1 MEKFYKTQLDAVNMS
16 EYSLKRFIKRTLR
29 LDPAL
34 QKYRLMSVLPSYLNQ
49 VVVGLLLS
57 DGSVERPTQTGGARL
72 SVILGIS
79 TLPYLTHLFKLLE
92 SLTDSGISHL
102 EAKDK
107 ITGKSYITV
116 RFKTAMLPLFVY
128 YHQLFYCIDEVTQR
142 YVKRVPENIDSLMT
156 PVVLANLIVG
166 DGNLKKGIYT
176 NSFTKL
182 DVEKLASAITSKL
195 GIVTK
200 AVHDRN
206 NQYMLTI
213 SRTQLDKVRELIGPH
228 MHPSM
233 SYKLGL
239 SYCNKNFD
247 YNNITDESK
256 FE

>member
-1 MEKFYKTQLDAVNMS
+1 MVI
-16 EYSLKRFIKRTLR
+16 LKKAPIWNIGAYVVGWGPHPVPRG
-29 LDPAL
+29 AL
-34 QKYRLMSVLPSYLNQ
+34 QPASPEK
-49 VVVGLLLS
+49 
-57 DGSVERPTQTGGARL
+57 
-72 SVILGIS
+72 ILWRRS
-79 TLPYLTHLFKLLE
+79 
-92 SLTDSGISHL
+92 
-102 EAKDK
+102 
-107 ITGKSYITV
+107 
-116 RFKTAMLPLFVY
+116 RW
-128 YHQLFYCIDEVTQR
+128 
-142 YVKRVPENIDSLMT
+142 
-156 PVVLANLIVG
+156 
-166 DGNLKKGIYT
+166 IYT

-213 SRTQLDKVRELIGPH
+213 SRTQLEKVRELIGPH

-239 SYCNKNFD
+239 SSCNKNFD

>member
-1 MEKFYKTQLDAVNMS
+1 
-16 EYSLKRFIKRTLR
+16 
-29 LDPAL
+29 
-34 QKYRLMSVLPSYLNQ
+34 MSVLPSYLDQ
-49 VVVGLLLS
+49 VVFGLLLS
-57 DGSVERPTQTGGARL
+57 DGSVERPTRTGGARL
-72 SVILGIS
+72 SVILGIN

-92 SLTDSGISHL
+92 SLTDSGILHL
-102 EAKDK
+102 NVKDK
-107 ITGKSYITV
+107 ITGKSYTTV
-116 RFKTAMLPLFVY
+116 RFKTVMLPLFVY
-128 YHQLFYCIDEVTQR
+128 YYELFYCNDEVTQR
-142 YVKRVPENIDSLMT
+142 YVKRVPENIASWMT
-156 PVVLANLIVG
+156 PVVLAHLIMG
-166 DGNLKKGIYT
+166 DGNFKKGENIIRIYT

-182 DVEKLASAITSKL
+182 DVEKLASVITSKL

-213 SRTQLDKVRELIGPH
+213 SRTQLEKVRELIGSH

-239 SYCNKNFD
+239 SSCNKNFD